1 LDITFFPPGEN
12 AGNRSKDGW
21 HLFSRVGKGCQCKG
35 DIIAGAINMSTIVK
49 RGYSPNDK
57 EEFGSKSLDKLHK
70 AGRDL
75 QYLLNQGYHI
85 KGASTF
91 VGNHYLLS
99 ERQRLA
105 LVRAVSS
112 ENSIKM
118 RKSKE
123 VKIIPHGSVVNIDGF
138 NTIITLEVALS
149 DSLLLKC
156 MDGTIRDL
164 AALRGTYR
172 LIDKTDT
179 AIMLIGRILER
190 NGVGKAVFYL
200 DAPVSNS
207 GRLKQRITELLEQ
220 FHFEVQ
226 VEVIHNV
233 DVVLQKLSNV
243 ITSDAIILDKC
254 TSWINLN
261 AEIMGEINKAYPYI
275 DFSVLTDD

>member
-1 LDITFFPPGEN
+1 MQDYPIRKIEYTSNTNE
-12 AGNRSKDGW
+12 
-21 HLFSRVGKGCQCKG
+21 
-35 DIIAGAINMSTIVK
+35 IIIIPKQEEKIMSTIVK
-49 RGYSPNDK
+49 RGFSPDDPK
-57 EEFGSKSLDKLHK
+57 EFGNESIEKLYK

-112 ENSIKM
+112 EESIHI
-118 RKSKE
+118 RKAKE
-123 VKIIPHGSVVNIDGF
+123 IKNIPCGGIVNIDGF

-172 LIDKTDT
+172 LIDKTET
-179 AIMLIGRILER
+179 AIILIGKMLEK
-190 NGVGKAVFYL
+190 NQVDKAVFYL

-207 GRLKQRITELLEQ
+207 GRLKQRILELLNG
-220 FHFEVQ
+220 FGFEVQ

-233 DVVLQKLSNV
+233 DAVLEKLDHV
-243 ITSDAIILDKC
+243 ITSDAIILDNC
-254 TSWINLN
+254 INWINLN
-261 AEIMGEINKAYPYI
+261 KKIMENINKGYSYI
-275 DFSVLTDD
+275 DFSLVNNG